1 MESKWKPLSTGLTK
15 RPGDKPTTGL
25 ALYKFRAVFQPIM
38 LVMFV
43 KFLICICVVVISC
56 SITWETCCWS
66 SEVYKQEFENLKLLG
81 DKKWPL
87 RFDHFDCRDGAERMG
102 LERAK
107 NKLFQRAMASCLE
120 IQQAEAG
127 LQGLVSYEEEKNKG
141 WMSVLPN
148 SPEIGWTVRIRLIG
162 VCHLTHIQSTSAK
175 LFSQLLGN
183 CRWLQIIWGF

>member
-25 ALYKFRAVFQPIM
+25 ALYKFRAVFQSIM

-107 NKLFQRAMASCLE
+107 KKCFKEQWPHVWRFNRLKQAYRDWCHMRKKKTRDGCQSSQTALKLAELYVSASSVCVISHTSSQPLQSCFHSCL
-120 IQQAEAG
+120 ATADDC
-127 LQGLVSYEEEKNKG
+127 K
-141 WMSVLPN
+141 
-148 SPEIGWTVRIRLIG
+148 
-162 VCHLTHIQSTSAK
+162 
-175 LFSQLLGN
+175 
-183 CRWLQIIWGF
+183 